1 MYAQFTQSRL
11 FTTPSRPQQRF
22 WAPEVIQTSA
32 MDCGPAALTC
42 LLAGFGLPAAYGR
55 LREACQTEIDGT
67 SLEMLQRLAEQL
79 GLAAEQVLTPVDHL
93 LLPAA
98 QNLPALAVTRLPT
111 GQLHFIVIWRVV
123 GPWVQVMDPA
133 QGRRWL
139 SPQRLRAE
147 LYQPTLPIPV
157 PVWRAW
163 AQSDGFCAPLRS
175 RLATVGLNTTQIDSY
190 LAQATTAPD
199 WLGLATLDAAT
210 RLVESVVAAQG
221 IAQGQ
226 PAAQLL
232 TTFFQAVTQDPATA
246 YRVIPAAFW
255 SVEPLPVTVGA
266 SAPDDEQLLMRGTV
280 IMRVLGRQLAPAVDA
295 LHPTPTPIAA
305 PPATPAQQPPPVGE
319 PAALLWQTLRADG
332 LLTPAALSIGLL
344 LAAVG
349 VTVEAVLLRGLLL
362 LVAQPAAAAD
372 RHLLFTLSLTLA
384 LLLLLLEAPLLMIT
398 QRLGRRVES
407 RLRMA
412 FLAKLPRLTDRYFR
426 SRLVADLAQ
435 RAHALRQLRTLPT
448 LGVRVAQLSF
458 QLLLTAIALIWL
470 TPASALPAIL
480 AAAFTAAIVWYSRP
494 LLNEFDLRVRT
505 LSSALSHLYL
515 DVLLGLTPI
524 RSHGAERAMRREQEQ
539 HLVAWMRA
547 GLDAFRF
554 NTLLQSGQALCTL
567 VPVVWIVW
575 RYATQA
581 EASSNLLL
589 LLYWSLS
596 LSTLSQSLVETI
608 QQYPTLRNRLLGV
621 TELLTAPEDEVAS
634 GEVASGEVA
643 SGEVASGE
651 VASGEVASGDVTTP
665 LSPPHPVTQSPPGV
679 TLDLTGVTVQAGGQ
693 TILANLHCHV
703 RAGEH
708 LAIVGPSG
716 AGKSTLVGLFL
727 GWQQPVNGQLLVD
740 GAPLTPAHL
749 AALRQRTAW
758 VDPNVHLWNRSLL
771 SNLRYGL
778 SQPEQTGVEP
788 ALAAADL
795 YSLLAQL
802 PNGLQTTLGEGGAL
816 VAGGEGQRVR
826 LGRAL
831 LRPSPRLVIL
841 DEPFRGL
848 DRNQRR
854 RLLQQARQQWQQATL
869 LCVTHDVSET
879 QHFDRVL
886 VLAGGQI
893 VEEGAPGDLLQQ
905 PASHYRALLTAET
918 QAQEQL
924 WAQPVWR
931 RLWLE
936 QGHLRKADNR

>member
-42 LLAGFGLPAAYGR
+42 LLAGFGLPVAYGR
-55 LREACQTEIDGT
+55 LREACQTEVDGT

-79 GLAAEQVLTPVDHL
+79 GLAAEQVITPVDHL

-157 PVWRAW
+157 MVWRAW

-175 RLATVGLNTTQIDSY
+175 RLATLGLGAAEVDSH
-190 LAQATTAPD
+190 LTQATATPH
-199 WLGLATLDAAT
+199 WLGLAALDAAT
-210 RLVESVVAAQG
+210 RMVESVVAAQG

-226 PAAQLL
+226 AAAQLL
-232 TTFFQAVTQDPATA
+232 ATFFQAATQDPATA
-246 YRVIPAAFW
+246 YRLIPAAFW

-295 LHPTPTPIAA
+295 LPPTPTPIASPA
-305 PPATPAQQPPPVGE
+305 PLAQQPPSVGE

-362 LVAQPAAAAD
+362 LVAQPAAAD
-372 RHLLFTLSLTLA
+372 RHLLFTLSITLA
-384 LLLLLLEAPLLMIT
+384 LLLLLLEAPLLLIT
-398 QRLGRRVES
+398 QRLGRSVES

-435 RAHALRQLRTLPT
+435 RAHTLRQLRNLPT

-547 GLDAFRF
+547 GLDTFRF

-567 VPVVWIVW
+567 APVVWIVW

-621 TELLTAPEDEVAS
+621 TELLTAPEDEVMSSAAAS
-634 GEVASGEVA
+634 GEV
-643 SGEVASGE
+643 
-651 VASGEVASGDVTTP
+651 TNPPTP
-665 LSPPHPVTQSPPGV
+665 ITQWCETPALRSPNHPVTLSAPGV

-727 GWQQPVNGQLLVD
+727 GWQQPASGRLLVD

-802 PNGLQTTLGEGGAL
+802 PNGLQTALGEGGAL

-869 LCVTHDVSET
+869 LCITHDVSET

-886 VLAGGQI
+886 VLVGGQI
-893 VEEGAPGDLLQQ
+893 VEEGTPGDLLQQ

-924 WAQPVWR
+924 WSQPAWR
-931 RLWLE
+931 RLRLE
-936 QGHLRKADNR
+936 QGHLREAENE